1 MATTYEIIQ
10 GIHQAAANAYDG
22 ALDDKGEPVKLGLS
36 REEGNPITDSRVMD
50 GFKIKILADK
60 LSILYQ
66 SDINMKDAHE
76 KGFETEIAQTINDV
90 ASFLKREY
98 KKLVGD
104 NITLTKQGEPDILVQ
119 NVSNVRVFVQAM
131 GTYKIGG
138 LSDVDPLD
146 TGSEDRVDDAIKNF
160 LAIGKDKYPGAKK
173 PKNVTI

>member
-1 MATTYEIIQ
+1 MATTYEIVQ

-22 ALDDKGEPVKLGLS
+22 ALDEKGEPVKLGLK

-50 GFKIKILADK
+50 GFKIKIMADK

-66 SDINMKDAHE
+66 SEIGIKDAHD
-76 KGFETEIAQTINDV
+76 KNFETEIEQTINDV
-90 ASFLKREY
+90 ANFLKKEY
-98 KKLVGD
+98 KKIMGD
-104 NITLTKQGEPDILVQ
+104 NLTLTKQGDPDILIQ
-119 NVSNVRVFVQAM
+119 RISNRRVDLQCIAS
-131 GTYKIGG
+131 YKIGG
-138 LSDVDPLD
+138 LKDVDPLD